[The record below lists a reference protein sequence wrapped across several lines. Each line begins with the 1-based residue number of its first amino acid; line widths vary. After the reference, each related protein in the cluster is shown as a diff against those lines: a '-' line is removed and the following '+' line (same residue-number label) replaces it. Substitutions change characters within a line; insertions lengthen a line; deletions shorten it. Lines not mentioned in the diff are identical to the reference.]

1 MGAVYVTNCSE
12 SDHADSYGGVRYEF
26 KRGATVE
33 VPDVVASE
41 LLGYGHS
48 RKEQFVVRLGWSKT
62 NQDMPQALRKL
73 AQFQIA
79 HEPPRQN
86 RVSPFAVGEVT
97 PMSDAT
103 RGRKAIQRAA

>member
-1 MGAVYVTNCSE
+1 MGAVYVTNQSE

-26 KRGATVE
+26 RRGVTVE
-33 VPDVVASE
+33 VPDTVASE

-48 RKEQFVVRLGWSKT
+48 QKEQFVVRLGWSKT
-62 NQDMPQALRKL
+62 NLDMPQALKRL
-73 AQFQIA
+73 GQFHMSLQ
-79 HEPPRQN
+79 PPTQN